1 MANADLG
8 GGLKYRVER
17 RNGSTWLALMGH
29 ITEAADFTSLKSLPA
44 PLVIDLSGVDRI
56 NSLGV
61 RGWIDFVH
69 EVEATG
75 HTLAFEKAPPII
87 VGQMS
92 MILNFMGNSR
102 VNSVLTPYVCPKCST
117 EHLELVDVGEGRQPH
132 FATSMPCPKCKAE
145 MEFDDVLE
153 MYTELFVRG

>member
-17 RNGSTWLALMGH
+17 RNGSTWLALMGN
-29 ITEAADFTSLKSLPA
+29 ITEAADFTSLKALPA

-69 EVEATG
+69 AVEATG
-75 HTLAFEKAPPII
+75 HAIAFEKAPPII

-92 MILNFMGNSR
+92 MISNFMGHSR
-102 VNSVLTPYVCPKCST
+102 VTSVLTPYLCPKCSN

-132 FATSMPCPKCKAE
+132 FAQSMPCPKCKTA

-153 MYTELFVRG
+153 MYTELFVK